1 MNSAHSITP
10 NPHRLGFKESVVRC
24 LRKYATF
31 RGRATRAEYW
41 WFSLFNSLVCM
52 AIYAA
57 VQQLM
62 GTETADDAMGI
73 VQLALFLPALAV
85 AVRRLHDI
93 NFNGWWMLLGLTIV
107 GLIPLFIFFCLPGK
121 AADNRF
127 GLREVGT
134 QMGVETERRE
144 GNGNTRTMSTFL
156 GLYCLVGLSLA
167 APLFTAKTASSA
179 ESSSSIASH
188 SGSPESTH
196 SFSPT
201 PSSSSSKEE
210 VELNLQE
217 AFGGLFSIMG
227 EAIGGMT
234 KGMQEGARDM
244 QAQLDG
250 SDGTRL
256 ITNS

>member
-73 VQLALFLPALAV
+73 VQLALLLPALAV

-107 GLIPLFIFFCLPGK
+107 GLIPLFFLPARQG
-121 AADNRF
+121 
-127 GLREVGT
+127 
-134 QMGVETERRE
+134 RR
-144 GNGNTRTMSTFL
+144 
-156 GLYCLVGLSLA
+156 
-167 APLFTAKTASSA
+167 
-179 ESSSSIASH
+179 
-188 SGSPESTH
+188 
-196 SFSPT
+196 
-201 PSSSSSKEE
+201 
-210 VELNLQE
+210 
-217 AFGGLFSIMG
+217 
-227 EAIGGMT
+227 
-234 KGMQEGARDM
+234 
-244 QAQLDG
+244 
-250 SDGTRL
+250 
-256 ITNS
+256 